1 MDRRSETQR
10 PNLTPA
16 AFLALGTPQIS
27 YVRPVTV
34 EGADRWGIF
43 AANGTGL
50 GLAATRDQ
58 AFAVARQHDLEP
70 VSVH

>member
-1 MDRRSETQR
+1 MDRTPETQR
-10 PNLTPA
+10 PTLTAA
-16 AFLALGTPQIS
+16 AFLALGTPQIA

-43 AANGTGL
+43 AANGTGI

-58 AFAVARQHDLEP
+58 AFGAARQHDLEP